1 MGSSSKEP
9 LHFERSEIFLRNL
22 IQWYSLTLSLSLS
35 HTHTHTESTPFLVCK
50 RDSQRDTQFLFSIKL
65 VLYVYISFL
74 LMNMMVKDM
83 WKWIMGWKVIGIG
96 ISRIYISHSASKI
109 GVFMWMADCLFVLG
123 GIMVISLISLCVKRN
138 VFERSYFIQSLL
150 NLAIRWKIAIPTELK
165 KKKTPIFYYNLSM
178 TGLFI
183 SHQQYSW

>member
-35 HTHTHTESTPFLVCK
+35 LSLTHTHRESTPVLVCK

-65 VLYVYISFL
+65 FLYVYISFL

-109 GVFMWMADCLFVLG
+109 GVFMWMADGWLLVCFRWHHGDLLDFFVREKK
-123 GIMVISLISLCVKRN
+123 C
-138 VFERSYFIQSLL
+138 F
-150 NLAIRWKIAIPTELK
+150 WKILLYPVFAE
-165 KKKTPIFYYNLSM
+165 FSD
-178 TGLFI
+178 
-183 SHQQYSW
+183 